1 MTVPRRWRAA
11 AIALLLGW
19 NTAAAQTRDSV
30 QKTFFVPRD
39 GAIGAAFAVASI
51 GLSAFDVRLARNFQD
66 TTNLHVRAGR
76 RADDVF
82 TNVNETTLTVGGLAV
97 YAIAR
102 LAKNETV
109 ADIAF
114 HTAASVAAASVTAQ
128 LIRGPLG
135 RTRPLNTN
143 PPFGDQYDFH
153 FLKGFGNFS
162 NRAFPSIHSSSGFA
176 AASAIVAETK
186 RRARGSVWYV
196 AVPAYAIA
204 LTPGLARMYL
214 GQHWASD
221 IFAGAFLGTFYG
233 WRVVDYS
240 HDHKQTAVDKVFLGV
255 DRGTAPRAN
264 EYKIGWT
271 VQF

>member
-1 MTVPRRWRAA
+1 MLFGGVLLVVVVVVSAA
-11 AIALLLGW
+11 AY
-19 NTAAAQTRDSV
+19 V
-30 QKTFFVPRD
+30 EM
-39 GAIGAAFAVASI
+39 
-51 GLSAFDVRLARNFQD
+51 
-66 TTNLHVRAGR
+66 R
-76 RADDVF
+76 RA
-82 TNVNETTLTVGGLAV
+82 TLDTSSQRLNAV
-97 YAIAR
+97 TFQLR
-102 LAKNETV
+102 DL
-109 ADIAF
+109 F
-114 HTAASVAAASVTAQ
+114 RQSGAQ
-128 LIRGPLG
+128 LR
-135 RTRPLNTN
+135 
-143 PPFGDQYDFH
+143 
-153 FLKGFGNFS
+153 
-162 NRAFPSIHSSSGFA
+162 A